1 MKRKEG
7 IRLRMWNTPVIP
19 RPVAVLHTKGLG
31 MMGSL
36 AILLWTVTN
45 KTDTGYKRAHGPA
58 SGGCGEA

>member
-36 AILLWTVTN
+36 ANFERW
-45 KTDTGYKRAHGPA
+45 KRFLYRGKK
-58 SGGCGEA
+58 